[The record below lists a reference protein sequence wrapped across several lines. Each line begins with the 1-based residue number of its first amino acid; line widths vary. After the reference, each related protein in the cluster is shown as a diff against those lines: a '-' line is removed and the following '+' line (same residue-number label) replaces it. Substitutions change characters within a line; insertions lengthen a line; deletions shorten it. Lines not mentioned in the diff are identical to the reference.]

1 MKSTSGDNALAAS
14 RPRRFTGWRMLADT
28 VTVGG
33 WTSMAKIA
41 GAVKV
46 ILAARLLGRGD
57 AMDAYLIAFLLPSF
71 FIAMLSG
78 PLDSALILTLIH
90 VREKIGRVA
99 AEGLYASVLAAAGIG
114 SFAAVRVA
122 ALTSGFFLP

>member
-46 ILAARLLGRGD
+46 ILAARLFGTGD

-71 FIAMLSG
+71 FIDMLSG
-78 PLDSALILTLIH
+78 PLDSALIPTLIE
-90 VREKIGRVA
+90 VREKNGRTA
-99 AEGLYASVLAAAGIG
+99 AESIYASVLAAAGIG
-114 SFAAVRVA
+114 FFVA
-122 ALTSGFFLP
+122 ALAA